1 MSIAASLANLSPEHR
16 RRLDRLFAPIGV
28 EGFLRDYHGKRY
40 LHLPG
45 QADAVADVMS
55 WAELQ
60 RLLNMV
66 SYWTPASLMMSL
78 DRKVLA
84 GVEYSR
90 PAIGQTGQ
98 DILRPNPEKV
108 QDWMARGATLILNDI
123 DQLNPGLNAISGA
136 LQALTGGRAQGN
148 LYCSRRQRQAFAP
161 HFDTHDVF
169 AVHCA
174 GEKIWRIFEGQET
187 APIAHRLFKWGPE
200 EWAKRHGT
208 VLEEVTMRPG
218 DLLYLPRGRYHD
230 ALASEEGA
238 IHIAFGLTQPK
249 AIDLMPLLM
258 EAMIAADGFRDDLPL
273 PHDRSDKSLENWQR
287 DLAGRLSKLVTTP
300 QFRDGLKAVLAQY
313 PYPRDS
319 YDLERIFAQGARY
332 RLTRDDFAL
341 RQAANGAWGLA
352 SAKGAVGL
360 PTELVEPI
368 RWIIGRPHFAEAE
381 LAAATEQLDATARRK
396 LIDDL
401 LAMKVLAHY

>member
-1 MSIAASLANLSPEHR
+1 MSIATAIAALPAAYR
-16 RRLDRLFAPIGV
+16 RRLDSLFAPIGL
-28 EGFLRDYHGKRY
+28 ETFLRDYHGKRHI
-40 LHLPG
+40 HLPG
-45 QADAVADVMS
+45 RAEAVADVMS
-55 WAELQ
+55 WDELQ

-66 SYWTPASLMMSL
+66 SYWTPSSLMLSL
-78 DRKVLA
+78 DRKVVS
-84 GVEYSR
+84 GIEYSR
-90 PAIGQTGQ
+90 PAIGQTGHEV
-98 DILRPNPEKV
+98 LRPHPERV

-123 DQLNPGLNAISGA
+123 DQLNGGLNEISAA

-174 GEKIWRIFEGQET
+174 GVKVWRVFEGQEQS
-187 APIAHRLFKWGPE
+187 PIAHRLFKWAPE
-200 EWAKRHGT
+200 EWAKRHGK

-273 PHDRSDKSLENWQR
+273 PHARGAQAWESWQSGF
-287 DLAGRLSKLVTTP
+287 AARLSALVTSP
-300 QFRDGLKAVLAQY
+300 QFRDGLGQLLGQY
-313 PYPRDS
+313 PYPRET
-319 YDLERIFAQGARY
+319 YDLPAIFAQGARY
-332 RLTRDDFAL
+332 RLTRDDFSI
-341 RQAANGAWGLA
+341 AAVGGTMVLA
-352 SAKGAVGL
+352 SAKGQVAL
-360 PTELVEPI
+360 PPPLVAPL
-368 RWIIGRPHFAEAE
+368 RWVVGRPTFSEAE
-381 LAAATEQLDATARRK
+381 LQQATPELEPAARAK
-396 LIDDL
+396 LVEDL
-401 LAMKVLAHY
+401 MAMKVLAHA

>member
-1 MSIAASLANLSPEHR
+1 MSLAASLAALPAAYR
-16 RRLDRLFAPIGV
+16 RRLDSLFAPIGLDV
-28 EGFLRDYHGKRY
+28 FLRDYHGKRY

-45 QADAVADVMS
+45 KAEAVADVMS
-55 WAELQ
+55 WDELQ

-66 SYWTPASLMMSL
+66 SYWTPASLMLSL

-98 DILRPNPEKV
+98 EILRPHPEKV

-123 DQLNPGLNAISGA
+123 DQLNPGLNEVSGA
-136 LQALTGGRAQGN
+136 LQLLTGGRAQGN

-174 GEKIWRIFEGQET
+174 GEKVWRLFEGQES

-200 EWAKRHGT
+200 EWAKRHGK
-208 VLEEVTMRPG
+208 VEQEVVMRPG

-249 AIDLMPLLM
+249 AIDLMPLMM
-258 EAMIAADGFRDDLPL
+258 EAMIAGEGFRDDLPL
-273 PHDRSDKSLENWQR
+273 PHARSDKGWESWQR
-287 DLAGRLSKLVTTP
+287 DFAGRLSKLVTSP
-300 QFRDGLKAVLAQY
+300 QFRDGMKQILAQY
-313 PYPRDS
+313 PYPRDT
-319 YDLERIFAQGARY
+319 YDLPAIFAQGARY
-332 RLTRDDFAL
+332 RLTRDDFTVQDVAGGSVL
-341 RQAANGAWGLA
+341 G
-352 SAKGAVGL
+352 SAKGRVAL
-360 PTELVEPI
+360 PPPLVAPL
-368 RWIIGRPHFAEAE
+368 RWIVANPHFSEAE
-381 LAAATEQLDATARRK
+381 LKAATPDLDVAARAK
-396 LIDDL
+396 LVEDL
-401 LAMKVLAHY
+401 MAMKVLAHA